1 MWEVRERKRPDGDT
15 HQDRK
20 YRGQRGFRGTEKDNS
35 IVTGKYKLRF
45 LGMMFNRAVR
55 MQRYKLEIT
64 CSESAACEG
73 WQKPRRY

>member
-20 YRGQRGFRGTEKDNS
+20 YRGQRGFRGTERDNG
-35 IVTGKYKLRF
+35 IVTGKYKLRL

-55 MQRYKLEIT
+55 MQRYRLEIT
-64 CSESAACEG
+64 RSESAARER
-73 WQKPRRY
+73 WQTPREY